1 MSNLKC
7 SLSKKISVKREIK
20 RASYLHRTAT
30 TDYPCFRQDLG
41 DSSGAGRVRLARLQY
56 YDIPRKCTWSKIETF
71 HAIREFLVFCQPFNA
86 LIKDICP

>member
-1 MSNLKC
+1 MTIRKDLLSNK
-7 SLSKKISVKREIK
+7 LSTKGETK

-56 YDIPRKCTWSKIETF
+56 YDIPRKC
-71 HAIREFLVFCQPFNA
+71 P
-86 LIKDICP
+86 

>member
-1 MSNLKC
+1 MTILKDLLSNKQ
-7 SLSKKISVKREIK
+7 SKKGKQK

-56 YDIPRKCTWSKIETF
+56 YDIPCKC
-71 HAIREFLVFCQPFNA
+71 P
-86 LIKDICP
+86 